1 MHHVPLIALFSANR
15 WRLDVLTFL
24 IKGFVK
30 ELEVKN
36 NSTSR
41 FVGFSKLLELFLIPP
56 FFCYYII
63 KSDIRWFL
71 AVQERIWNCF
81 KMALVSINFKFIILA
96 CWFFLK
102 NVSFCIF
109 YKKVFLHFFTEYLLV
124 CTAFTIFPP
133 KRIVFIYIIKVFA
146 TNWHST
152 TVFC

>member
-1 MHHVPLIALFSANR
+1 MYNCEVWPKSLIR
-15 WRLDVLTFL
+15 
-24 IKGFVK
+24 FVD
-30 ELEVKN
+30 ERVEVKN

-109 YKKVFLHFFTEYLLV
+109 YKKVFCIFLQYTYWYALHSPFS
-124 CTAFTIFPP
+124 PP

-146 TNWHST
+146 TN
-152 TVFC
+152 

>member
-1 MHHVPLIALFSANR
+1 MIR
-15 WRLDVLTFL
+15 
-24 IKGFVK
+24 FVD
-30 ELEVKN
+30 ERVEVKN

-109 YKKVFLHFFTEYLLV
+109 YKKVFCIFYRILIGMHCIHHFPSKKDCFYLYYKGFLQQNG
-124 CTAFTIFPP
+124 IP
-133 KRIVFIYIIKVFA
+133 KQSFVK
-146 TNWHST
+146 
-152 TVFC
+152 